1 MEKEFDYA
9 GAVKELEEI
18 AVKVEDPSVGIDGI
32 DVYIKRAEGLIFV
45 MLKKAWTRWMKDNK
59 DRPHNNII

>member
-32 DVYIKRAEGLIFV
+32 DVYIKRADELINAYLRDAEKGLDA
-45 MLKKAWTRWMKDNK
+45 LDER
-59 DRPHNNII
+59 

>member
-32 DVYIKRAEGLIFV
+32 DVYIK
-45 MLKKAWTRWMKDNK
+45 
-59 DRPHNNII
+59 IIKTDHIII

>member
-18 AVKVEDPSVGIDGI
+18 AVKVEDPSEIG
-32 DVYIKRAEGLIFV
+32 RAHV
-45 MLKKAWTRWMKDNK
+45 
-59 DRPHNNII
+59 

>member
-32 DVYIKRAEGLIFV
+32 DVYIKRADELINACRAYLRDAEKGLGA
-45 MLKKAWTRWMKDNK
+45 LDER
-59 DRPHNNII
+59 